1 MSKLPVGAMI
11 MKKQNQTTGDRKG
24 FTLGKL
30 IGLLA
35 VVGLVGGGV
44 WGGRHLLGQ
53 KKAATQGLDYWKAEK
68 SDFQVTV
75 KLTGELVST
84 DVVEIKCGLEG
95 TTTIESIVAEG
106 TEVKG
111 NTMHTL
117 KAGDTLESI
126 AKYQNK
132 DALSIQLLNGKRK
145 LDWDKLPV
153 GEEIE
158 IPGDL
163 LVELDPLG
171 LEERIS
177 NQEIALQQ
185 SENSLNRAKGNM
197 EILEY
202 STALSQKVANN
213 SYTNAVLNLDKARN
227 STVKNRVKDLRGQI
241 TNLTNKVSIS
251 EAKLKWLKELEAKQ
265 FLSKMSLREE
275 QQKVAEFRH
284 NIEMAQAQLDAYQ
297 KYDKVSLL
305 SICELAVA
313 EAEVNIERTKV
324 KNIADLRDANSTV
337 FTMGKTLA
345 FQHKKLE
352 DLKEQMANTKIYA
365 PTSGQVVYF
374 AESYKEFGPIMNG
387 ARVHRG
393 RNLLKL
399 PKTRSLKVKLDV
411 PQAKRRQLHPPSQQ
425 HPPMK
430 AWVEIE
436 GVTIPGVLSV
446 LGATVDTNKRRHSE
460 TIVFNGEITID
471 SDLLP
476 STASEGMSARV
487 EIEVINLIGDKQLIK
502 VPSQCVTTRVRGG
515 LAEQGCWVLNPK
527 AQKPV
532 WRPVTIEYHD
542 EQFIAIKDELGT
554 GRGLR
559 PGEWVHLSPLSEAE
573 SLNLEEAV
581 ANKGQP
587 EPNPQTPAGP

>member
-1 MSKLPVGAMI
+1 MTMQKH
-11 MKKQNQTTGDRKG
+11 NQTNAARGG

-30 IGLLA
+30 LGLLA
-35 VVGLVGGGV
+35 VIGLVGGGV
-44 WGGRHLLGQ
+44 WGGRHLLSQ
-53 KKAATQGLDYWKAEK
+53 KKEETRGLDYWKAEK
-68 SDFQVTV
+68 SDFSVTV

-95 TTTIESIVAEG
+95 TTTIESIVEEG

-111 NTMHTL
+111 NTMYIL
-117 KAGDTLESI
+117 KVGDTLESI
-126 AKYQNK
+126 AQYQDK
-132 DALSIQLLNGKRK
+132 DALSIRLLNKDRE
-145 LDWDKLPV
+145 LDWDDLPA

-163 LVELDPLG
+163 LVKLDPLG

-177 NQEIALQQ
+177 NQEIALQN
-185 SENSLNRAKGNM
+185 SENNLNRAKGNM
-197 EILEY
+197 EILKY
-202 STALSQKVANN
+202 STVLSRKVADNT
-213 SYTNAVLNLDKARN
+213 YTNAVLNLDKARN
-227 STVKNRVKDLRGQI
+227 STVKNRVKDLKGQI

-297 KYDKVSLL
+297 KYDQVSLL

-313 EAEVNIERTKV
+313 EAKVNIERTKV

-352 DLKEQMANTKIYA
+352 GLKEQMANTKIYA
-365 PTSGQVVYF
+365 PSSGQVVYF
-374 AESYKEFGPIMNG
+374 SESYKEFGPIMNG

-399 PKTRSLKVKLDV
+399 PRTKSLKIKLDV
-411 PQAKRRQLHPPSQQ
+411 PQAKRRQLRRG
-425 HPPMK
+425 MK

-436 GVTIPGVLSV
+436 GVTIPGTLSV

-487 EIEVINLIGDKQLIK
+487 EIEIINLIGENQRIK
-502 VPSQCVTTRVRGG
+502 VPNQCVTTRVRGG

-527 AQKPV
+527 TQKPD

-542 EQFIAIKDELGT
+542 EQFIAIKDEPGT
-554 GRGLR
+554 DRGLQ
-559 PGEWVHLSPLSEAE
+559 PGDWVHLSPLSEAE
-573 SLNLEEAV
+573 NLNLEEAV
-581 ANKGQP
+581 ANKGP
-587 EPNPQTPAGP
+587 VESNPPGGP

>member
-1 MSKLPVGAMI
+1 MT
-11 MKKQNQTTGDRKG
+11 MKKRNQSKANRGG

-30 IGLLA
+30 LGLLA
-35 VVGLVGGGV
+35 VIGLVAGGV
-44 WGGRHLLGQ
+44 WGGRQLLSQ
-53 KKAATQGLDYWKAEK
+53 KKEETHALDYWKAEK
-68 SDFQVTV
+68 SDFSVTV

-95 TTTIESIVAEG
+95 ATTIQSIVEEG

-111 NTMHTL
+111 NTRYTL

-126 AKYQNK
+126 AKYQDK
-132 DALSIQLLNGKRK
+132 DALSIRLLNEERE
-145 LDWDKLPV
+145 LDWDNLPA

-163 LVELDPLG
+163 LVVLDPLG

-177 NQEIALQQ
+177 NQEIALQN
-185 SENSLNRAKGNM
+185 SENNLNRAKGNM

-202 STALSQKVANN
+202 STALSRKVADNT
-213 SYTNAVLNLDKARN
+213 YTNAVLDLDKARN
-227 STVKNRVKDLRGQI
+227 STVKNRVKDLKGQI

-297 KYDKVSLL
+297 KYDQVSLL
-305 SICELAVA
+305 SIRELAVA
-313 EAEVNIERTKV
+313 EAKVNIERTKV

-352 DLKEQMANTKIYA
+352 ALKEQMANTKIYA
-365 PTSGQVVYF
+365 PASGQVVYF
-374 AESYKEFGPIMNG
+374 SESYKEFGPIMNG

-399 PKTRSLKVKLDV
+399 PRTKSLKIKLDV
-411 PQAKRRQLHPPSQQ
+411 PQAKRRQLQRG
-425 HPPMK
+425 MK

-436 GVTIPGVLSV
+436 GVTLPGTLSE
-446 LGATVDTNKRRHSE
+446 LGATVDTNQRRHSE
-460 TIVFNGEITID
+460 TIVFKGEITID
-471 SDLLP
+471 SDKLP

-487 EIEVINLIGDKQLIK
+487 EIEVINLIGENQRIK
-502 VPSQCVTTRVRGG
+502 VPNQCVVTRVRGG
-515 LAEQGCWVLNPK
+515 LAEQGCWVLNPNS
-527 AQKPV
+527 QTPE

-542 EQFIAIKDELGT
+542 EQFIAIKDEPGT

-559 PGEWVHLSPLSEAE
+559 PGDQVHLSPLSEAE
-573 SLNLEEAV
+573 NLNLEEAV

-587 EPNPQTPAGP
+587 ESDPKTQGSP

>member
-1 MSKLPVGAMI
+1 
-11 MKKQNQTTGDRKG
+11 MKKQNQPNAGRAG

-53 KKAATQGLDYWKAEK
+53 KKEATRELDYWKAEK
-68 SDFQVTV
+68 SDFSVTV

-95 TTTIESIVAEG
+95 TTTIESIVEEG

-111 NTMHTL
+111 NTMYNL

-126 AKYQNK
+126 AKYQDK
-132 DALSIQLLNGKRK
+132 DALAIRLLNEERE
-145 LDWDKLPV
+145 LNWDNLPA

-185 SENSLNRAKGNM
+185 AENNLNRAKGNM

-202 STALSQKVANN
+202 SSALAQKVADN
-213 SYTNAVLNLDKARN
+213 SYTNVLLDLDKARN
-227 STVKNRVKDLRGQI
+227 STVKNRVKDLKGQI

-297 KYDKVSLL
+297 KYDQVSLL
-305 SICELAVA
+305 SIRELAVA
-313 EAEVNIERTKV
+313 EAKVNIERTKV
-324 KNIADLRDANSTV
+324 KNIADFRDANSTV
-337 FTMGKTLA
+337 FTMVKTLA

-352 DLKEQMANTKIYA
+352 DLNEQMANTKIYA
-365 PTSGQVVYF
+365 PSSGQVVYF

-399 PKTRSLKVKLDV
+399 PKTRSLKITLDV
-411 PQAKRRQLHPPSQQ
+411 PQAKRRQLRRG
-425 HPPMK
+425 MK

-436 GVTIPGVLSV
+436 GVTISGVLSV

-487 EIEVINLIGDKQLIK
+487 EIEVVNLIGENQRIK
-502 VPSQCVTTRVRGG
+502 VPNQCVTTRVRGG

-527 AQKPV
+527 TQKPE

-542 EQFIAIKDELGT
+542 EQFIAIKDEPGT
-554 GRGLR
+554 GRGLQS
-559 PGEWVHLSPLSEAE
+559 GERVHLSPLSEAE
-573 SLNLEEAV
+573 NLNLEEGV
-581 ANKGQP
+581 GNKRPPKTEPKTDPQP
-587 EPNPQTPAGP
+587 TAARAPAGN